1 MIKKLFLAL
10 AILFILIQFI
20 HPARNESNDQT
31 YSMDKKYPMP
41 EGLSKTLS
49 VACYDCHS
57 NNTRYPWYFKIQP
70 AAWFMASHVND
81 AKRHLNF
88 SDYTTKRIAIQNHR
102 FQEIIDEVKK
112 GDMPLTSYT
121 LIHRDA
127 VITDTQKQEIID
139 WATAQMDSIKSKYP
153 ADSLILPKRPGAP
166 GK

>member
-1 MIKKLFLAL
+1 MIKK
-10 AILFILIQFI
+10 ILLGLVVIFIIIQFV
-20 HPARNESNDQT
+20 HPAMNESNDQT
-31 YSMDKKYPMP
+31 YSIDKKYPLS
-41 EGLSKTLS
+41 EGLNKILS
-49 VACYDCHS
+49 TACYDCHS
-57 NNTRYPWYFKIQP
+57 NSTRYPWYFKIQP

-112 GDMPLTSYT
+112 GDMPLSSYT

-127 VITDTQKQEIID
+127 VLNDAQKQEIIQ
-139 WATAQMDSIKSKYP
+139 WATTQMDTIKSKYP
-153 ADSLILPKRPGAP
+153 ADSLILPKRQGPP